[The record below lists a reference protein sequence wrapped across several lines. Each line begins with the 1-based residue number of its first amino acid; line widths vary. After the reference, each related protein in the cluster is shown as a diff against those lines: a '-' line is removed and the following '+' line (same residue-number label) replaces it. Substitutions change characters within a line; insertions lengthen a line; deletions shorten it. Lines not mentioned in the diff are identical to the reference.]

1 MHDHDS
7 TKYFF
12 FKNIEIKLSS
22 RTWMSLKS
30 LVVIFQALEV
40 RTSAASMTSTAS
52 TTSVASMT
60 STASFHQRTS
70 WTWLLDHPW
79 YQNDQ
84 YWSLFEEW
92 IIKNPVF
99 YWYLIP
105 FLLEAV
111 EVNLY
116 CFFEKWLQISNY
128 HNLRHLQN
136 TLFLWNYL
144 SWYLLEPNYFV
155 HFNVRHP
162 VRN

>member
-1 MHDHDS
+1 MIPPKIFPPKHRNKAEFYNMDDS
-7 TKYFF
+7 EV
-12 FKNIEIKLSS
+12 ISS
-22 RTWMSLKS
+22 DFPGL
-30 LVVIFQALEV
+30 